1 MTAATSL
8 SILIIFK
15 SSKYL
20 IYNSGTERTKMA
32 RQHIHRLGEAT
43 VGDTVQVPVPD
54 VNRGPGDVLHVLA
67 YIIKINQQ
75 NMA

>member
-1 MTAATSL
+1 
-8 SILIIFK
+8 
-15 SSKYL
+15 
-20 IYNSGTERTKMA
+20 MA
-32 RQHIHRLGEAT
+32 QQHIHRLGEAT